1 MCNRDFGHEVL
12 ISAKNPKGA
21 MVVVVVALD
30 WLAHSG
36 VLYSQLPPLWVV
48 DAHPP
53 PAALVALRLPAPASP
68 PYPGDVARET
78 QHLAVPART
87 PSPPKQLRLY

>member
-1 MCNRDFGHEVL
+1 
-12 ISAKNPKGA
+12 

-48 DAHPP
+48 DARPP